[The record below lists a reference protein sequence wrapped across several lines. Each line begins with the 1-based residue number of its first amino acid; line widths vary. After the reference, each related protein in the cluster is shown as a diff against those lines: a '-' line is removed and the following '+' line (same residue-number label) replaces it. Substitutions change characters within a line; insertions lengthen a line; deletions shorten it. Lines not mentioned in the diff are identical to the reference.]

1 MIKELNTNSHHN
13 LLEFFNTASSIFFI
27 DIANILRNTKLIPSQ
42 PNKTEIDNKLEPRS
56 RCRNSFIKDLIIYSL
71 TLIYIFILLVY

>member
-27 DIANILRNTKLIPSQ
+27 DIANILRKTKLMPSH
-42 PNKTEIDNKLEPRS
+42 PNNTEIDNKLVLRS
-56 RCRNSFIKDLIIYSL
+56 PCKNSCIENE
-71 TLIYIFILLVY
+71 ILLINLNLYF